1 MIPNCFEFSNLHQ
14 ISLLI
19 LDLALMVATSFPAG
33 VRWERYSVQQE
44 IAPKNTTIFRLLLKF
59 VRIKLKSSI
68 FAAWKQI
75 DRKK

>member
-1 MIPNCFEFSNLHQ
+1 M
-14 ISLLI
+14 
-19 LDLALMVATSFPAG
+19 AAASFPTG
-33 VRWERYSVQQE
+33 VRRERYSVQQE
-44 IAPKNTTIFRLLLKF
+44 IAPKNTTIARLLLKF

>member
-1 MIPNCFEFSNLHQ
+1 M
-14 ISLLI
+14 
-19 LDLALMVATSFPAG
+19 AAASFPAG
-33 VRWERYSVQQE
+33 VRRERYSVQQE
-44 IAPKNTTIFRLLLKF
+44 IAPKNVCNNSFLLKF

>member
-1 MIPNCFEFSNLHQ
+1 M
-14 ISLLI
+14 
-19 LDLALMVATSFPAG
+19 AAASFPAG
-33 VRWERYSVQQE
+33 VRRERYSVQQE